1 DACPISLT
9 FEEAIFGKDT
19 EISIPKDENCDTCS
33 GSGAKPGTK
42 KETCSHCQGSGQLNQ
57 ERNTPFRRVVNRRA
71 CHYCQGTGKI
81 IKDKCTTCDGACRVK
96 KNVKV
101 KVSIPAGIDDGQQ
114 IRIAGKGEPGINGGP
129 PGDLFVVIQVQP
141 HEFF

>member
-1 DACPISLT
+1 
-9 FEEAIFGKDT
+9 
-19 EISIPKDENCDTCS
+19 
-33 GSGAKPGTK
+33 
-42 KETCSHCQGSGQLNQ
+42 
-57 ERNTPFRRVVNRRA
+57 
-71 CHYCQGTGKI
+71 HYCQGTGKI
-81 IKDKCTTCDGACRVK
+81 IKDKCTTCDGAGRVK

-141 HEFF
+141 HEFFHREGDHIFVEMDITSSQEELYDKVEVPTFDGKVSIKISA